1 MYREGG
7 KGWRERGKEKERTR
21 KIERG
26 RTKGGRSSENERW
39 IATKKES

>member
-7 KGWRERGKEKERTR
+7 KGWRERKKEKERTR
-21 KIERG
+21 KTKIG

-39 IATKKES
+39 TATKKEG